1 MALQPFFSLTASSP
15 FTSTY
20 DPATPSA
27 AYATGYLYSYGGHT
41 RAFSPYRLGDQST
54 NDEIILGFSPVDPTD
69 QNIESMIDDIYRR
82 CTIRASFAGY
92 NVTTANQYLLLF
104 ALRRLSL
111 FASVS
116 AQFFVGANL
125 VHMEEFTG
133 VGDQQVAILFDTPGS
148 GIYTDIYVRL
158 ASLDFDANMG
168 FQGMDCYLL

>member
-1 MALQPFFSLTASSP
+1 MALQPFFSLTPASP
-15 FTSTY
+15 LTSNY
-20 DPATPSA
+20 DPANPNA

-41 RAFSPYRLGDQST
+41 RAFSPYRLGDQNT

-69 QNIESMIDDIYRR
+69 QNIESAINDIYRR
-82 CTIRASFAGY
+82 CTIRASFVGH

-116 AQFFVGANL
+116 AQFFVGADL
-125 VHMEEFTG
+125 VHTEQFPA

-158 ASLDFDANMG
+158 ASQDFDAIMG
-168 FQGMDCYLL
+168 FLGMDCYLL

>member
-1 MALQPFFSLTASSP
+1 MALQPFFSLTPSSP
-15 FTSTY
+15 LANTY
-20 DPATPSA
+20 DPANPSA
-27 AYATGYLYSYGGHT
+27 AYASGYLSSYGGHT
-41 RAFSPYRLGDQST
+41 RSFSPFRLGDQNT

-69 QNIESMIDDIYRR
+69 QNIGSVINDIYRR
-82 CTIRASFAGY
+82 CTIRVLFAGY

-116 AQFFVGANL
+116 AQFFVATDL
-125 VHMEEFTG
+125 VHMEQFTG

-148 GIYTDIYVRL
+148 GGAIDIYVRL
-158 ASLDFDANMG
+158 ASPDFDAKMG